1 MKIQELIRSLK
12 ELARGQDDGKV
23 FLVEDG
29 RQGQW
34 PATVVRLATAGEY
47 QRAKNKTGVGMA
59 VITTGEG
66 KELTLQLLAEK
77 LRCGWPENG
86 SVCAGVLF
94 DHDSGLRVGE
104 ISAVKWSYL
113 KQLGEFPTEERVVA
127 IVIRYFASEGA
138 SNVNHVCYLT
148 CKTFKC

>member
-1 MKIQELIRSLK
+1 MKIHELIRTLK
-12 ELARGQDDGKV
+12 ELATGQDDGKV

-34 PATVVRLATAGEY
+34 PATVVRLATAGENR
-47 QRAKNKTGVGMA
+47 RAGNKTGIGMA
-59 VITTGEG
+59 VITTGEE

-86 SVCAGVLF
+86 SVCAGVTF
-94 DHDSGLRVGE
+94 DRDGGVRVGD

-113 KQLGEFPTEERVVA
+113 KHLGEFPAEERVVA

-138 SNVNHVCYLT
+138 SKVDHPGC
-148 CKTFKC
+148 